1 MVVIALVAALTAVAA
16 CRQRTPGPEGDIL
29 ATLTGAPINVEAF
42 DAKTMRDKPSL
53 VLFVTPTCP
62 HCAAQLPQAQHAAT
76 KSNANLVAVFVAGKK
91 ENATGVLDHAKF
103 SAPAILDD
111 GSLKRRY
118 GIRSVPYTLVLGAD
132 GKAREQFVGEQTAGM
147 LMDALEDAR

>member
-1 MVVIALVAALTAVAA
+1 MMIGLVIGLAG
-16 CRQRTPGPEGDIL
+16 CRQRTPGPDGDIL
-29 ATLTGAPINVEAF
+29 ATLNGAPINVEAF
-42 DAKTMRDKPSL
+42 DAQALRDKPSL

-62 HCAAQLPQAQHAAT
+62 HCQAQLPQAQHAAT
-76 KSNANLVAVFVAGKK
+76 KANANLVAVFIAGKK

-103 SAPAILDD
+103 TAPAILDD
-111 GSLKRRY
+111 GTLKRRY

-147 LMDALEDAR
+147 LSDALEEAR